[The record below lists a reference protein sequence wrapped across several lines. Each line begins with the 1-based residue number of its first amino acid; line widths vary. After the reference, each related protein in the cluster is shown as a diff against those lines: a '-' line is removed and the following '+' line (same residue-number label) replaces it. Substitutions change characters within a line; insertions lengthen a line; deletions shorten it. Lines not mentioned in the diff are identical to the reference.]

1 VTRMFCDF
9 CGGEMGARE
18 PRATVT
24 IPKVMYKALRSGREV
39 VAELSGMEDLLTPH
53 DVAKLAGVTPA
64 AVRSW
69 ADVGRLP
76 VMRTVS
82 GMRLFLRRDVDR
94 YLEERR
100 AECTQSLA
108 SR

>member
-39 VAELSGMEDLLTPH
+39 VAEPEPETDKSEDVLSVMF
-53 DVAKLAGVTPA
+53 
-64 AVRSW
+64 
-69 ADVGRLP
+69 GRI
-76 VMRTVS
+76 S
-82 GMRLFLRRDVDR
+82 GGGQSKSFDGC
-94 YLEERR
+94 
-100 AECTQSLA
+100 AECVRKLVELRELVKVQLYRELA
-108 SR
+108 KG